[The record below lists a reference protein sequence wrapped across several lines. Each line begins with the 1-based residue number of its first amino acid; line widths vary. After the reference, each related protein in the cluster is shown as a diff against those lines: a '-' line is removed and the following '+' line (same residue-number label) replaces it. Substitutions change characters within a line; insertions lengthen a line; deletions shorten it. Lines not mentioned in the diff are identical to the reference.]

1 MLLGAAIFSLNSGM
15 RTTDCT
21 EYTDNEGIR
30 ETGGLTLWVGMVR
43 LPKPVLILAY
53 PRYPRFDCDF

>member
-1 MLLGAAIFSLNSGM
+1 M

-21 EYTDNEGIR
+21 EYTDHEGIR